1 MGIQWANVV
10 LALWCARLAAHSWCG
25 EVTVC
30 IGLLRE
36 ASSSILARCVGEM
49 WARKA
54 LIVRGCVSL

>member
-1 MGIQWANVV
+1 MAIRWANVV

-30 IGLLRE
+30 IGLFRE
-36 ASSSILARCVGEM
+36 ASSSIHARCVGEM

-54 LIVRGCVSL
+54 LNVKGCGSL